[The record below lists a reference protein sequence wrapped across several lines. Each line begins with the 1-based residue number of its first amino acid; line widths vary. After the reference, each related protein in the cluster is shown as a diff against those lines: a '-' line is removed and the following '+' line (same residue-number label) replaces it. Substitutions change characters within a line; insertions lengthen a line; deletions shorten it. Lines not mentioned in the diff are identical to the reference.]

1 VTTAARG
8 ALAAA
13 VAALAY
19 AGTVRNGFVR
29 DDFAAVAD
37 NPVVRGAVPIRET
50 FRRNAYGGLGA
61 DRLAL
66 YRPVP
71 MLLFRTEWAAGHG
84 SPALFHAV
92 NAALHAGVCAAAVWA
107 LSSLAGGAVFAA
119 ALLFAVLA
127 APAEAVEA
135 IVGRWDL
142 LVALGA
148 LLGLGLHLRGRTAA
162 AAAVAFLAMLCKE
175 SGAFVPAAWLAAEV
189 LLRPP
194 ARPELLRRARP
205 YFAYAAAVAAGIAM
219 RALAFSP
226 LTRPWMSP
234 LNNPLVLVQGP
245 ARWLGAARNVF
256 RYAASVIDPGYRL
269 YACGVPDC
277 GAASAG
283 DWRAWL
289 GLLIM
294 AAIVAAPFFLRRRD
308 PLAAAGLAWCAIFF
322 LPVSSFF
329 VAGPGYAERLLYLP
343 FLGLSLAAAAG
354 AKALGTAARRPAL
367 GWGLLAAFG
376 VANLIAVQQRHLDWR
391 SFAELS
397 VADADRLPGNG
408 LLESIA
414 AVHDFERHDATGAL
428 ARAERALRPEP
439 GNVLALQVKGLALDR
454 LGRPAEAEQ
463 ALLLAFE
470 ESGRAPPLT
479 EDYVRFLLRHRR
491 PAEARA
497 ALEKARAARPGENV
511 LPQLDAEIER
521 RR

>member
-1 VTTAARG
+1 
-8 ALAAA
+8 
-13 VAALAY
+13 
-19 AGTVRNGFVR
+19 
-29 DDFAAVAD
+29 
-37 NPVVRGAVPIRET
+37 
-50 FRRNAYGGLGA
+50 
-61 DRLAL
+61 
-66 YRPVP
+66 
-71 MLLFRTEWAAGHG
+71 
-84 SPALFHAV
+84 
-92 NAALHAGVCAAAVWA
+92 
-107 LSSLAGGAVFAA
+107 
-119 ALLFAVLA
+119 
-127 APAEAVEA
+127 
-135 IVGRWDL
+135 
-142 LVALGA
+142 
-148 LLGLGLHLRGRTAA
+148 
-162 AAAVAFLAMLCKE
+162 MLCKE

-194 ARPELLRRARP
+194 PRPELLRRARP

-277 GAASAG
+277 GATSAG

-294 AAIVAAPFFLRRRD
+294 AAIVAAPFFLRRRN
-308 PLAAAGLAWCAIFF
+308 PLAAAGLAWGAIFF

-397 VADADRLPGNG
+397 VADADRLPGNA

-428 ARAERALRPEP
+428 ARAERALRLEP